1 MARRTLASK
10 RFAEAIASIAAAGNA
25 WVPWSRDMQI
35 LHEALNDDTFR
46 AIIGNSRIDA
56 PTLDVIEHLGLGADL
71 QADTR
76 HFLAVMARRRS
87 LHLLPEVIEWFSELA
102 DKASGVRRVVV
113 TAVTE
118 LSVEEIQRVRE
129 RVAGA
134 GTDASHVAVSVCLD
148 PELLG
153 GLTIR
158 EGDQIFDYSVRT
170 RLEVLRE
177 RMS

>member
-10 RFAEAIASIAAAGNA
+10 RFAEAIASIAASGNSWA
-25 WVPWSRDMQI
+25 EWKRDMDF
-35 LHEALNDDTFR
+35 LHEALKDDSFR
-46 AIIGNSRIDA
+46 AIMGNPHINA
-56 PTLDVIEHLGLGADL
+56 ATLDVIENLKLGADL
-71 QADTR
+71 QVDTR

-87 LHLLPEVIEWFSELA
+87 LHLLPEVIDWFGELA
-102 DKASGVRRVVV
+102 DRASGVRRVTV
-113 TAVTE
+113 TAASE
-118 LSVEEIQRVRE
+118 LTGDEIRRVRE
-129 RVAGA
+129 RIA
-134 GTDASHVAVSVCLD
+134 GTGGDPSQVAVTVRLD
-148 PELLG
+148 PEILG

>member
-10 RFAEAIASIAAAGNA
+10 RFAEAIASIASSGNSWSA
-25 WVPWSRDMQI
+25 WIDDMQI
-35 LHEALNDDTFR
+35 LNEALEDDSFR
-46 AIIGNSRIDA
+46 ATIGNPHINSATLGVIDQ
-56 PTLDVIEHLGLGADL
+56 LKLGADL
-71 QADTR
+71 QIGTR

-87 LHLLPEVIEWFSELA
+87 LHLLPEVIEWFGELA
-102 DKASGVRRVVV
+102 DRASGVRRVIV
-113 TAVTE
+113 TAATE
-118 LSVEEIQRVRE
+118 LSGEEIQRVRE

-134 GTDASHVAVSVCLD
+134 AGDASNVSVTVRVD
-148 PELLG
+148 PEILG

-177 RMS
+177 LMS

>member
-10 RFAEAIASIAAAGNA
+10 RFAEAIASIASSGNSWSA
-25 WVPWSRDMQI
+25 WIRDMHI
-35 LHEALNDDTFR
+35 LHEALLDDSFR
-46 AIIGNSRIDA
+46 ATIGNPHLNA
-56 PTLDVIEHLGLGADL
+56 ATLDVIEHLKLGADL
-71 QADTR
+71 QVDTR

-87 LHLLPEVIEWFSELA
+87 LHLLPEVIEWFGELA
-102 DKASGVRRVVV
+102 DRASGIRRVIV
-113 TAVTE
+113 TAATE
-118 LSVEEIQRVRE
+118 LSGEEVQRVRE

-134 GTDASHVAVSVCLD
+134 AGDASNVSVTVRLD
-148 PELLG
+148 PEILG